1 VAGLKSEKRPRSIVV
16 SVRMS
21 KSEFDIL
28 VAAAGPTTAISTYLR
43 RTGLQMAA
51 AGGMQ

>member
-1 VAGLKSEKRPRSIVV
+1 MAGLMSEQRQRSIVV

-51 AGGMQ
+51 ARGTQ